1 MKTIY
6 RLGGRKAI
14 DSKNGPVRRWAR
26 LPRRSGERG
35 SALLE
40 YAFAMVISFVLIFA
54 MIDFARALYSF
65 HFISE
70 AAREATRFASVRGNG
85 CSGSA
90 TPCPASPGD
99 IQDFVM
105 GIVPA
110 GIDPAQVTVPNPTW
124 TNPNNLPVCNTIN
137 NYAGCAVQVEVD
149 YRFSFIFPVNF
160 YKLSPV
166 KFAANS
172 INMSST
178 SQMIIS
184 R

>member
-1 MKTIY
+1 MD
-6 RLGGRKAI
+6 G
-14 DSKNGPVRRWAR
+14 DNEPVRRTAR
-26 LPRRSGERG
+26 LPRKSRERG

-40 YAFAMVISFVLIFA
+40 YAFALVVTFVLIFG
-54 MIDFARALYSF
+54 MIDFALALYSY

-90 TPCPASPGD
+90 APCPASPGD

-110 GIDPAQVTVPNPTW
+110 GIDPAQLNVPNPTW
-124 TNPNNLPVCNTIN
+124 TNPNNLPVCNTIQ
-137 NYAGCAVQVEVD
+137 NYPGCAVQVEVD
-149 YRFSFIFPVNF
+149 YRFSFIFPINF